1 MLYNIYISALKEK
14 VYFYT
19 HKFITKEFRGENWA
33 SFFKVLNTVKHRE
46 ESQRWWAY
54 HMLRENLR
62 TEYFFDCTY

>member
-1 MLYNIYISALKEK
+1 MKIATTMHLLYNTSLLHRDCICYITSALKEK

-46 ESQRWWAY
+46 ESQRW
-54 HMLRENLR
+54 
-62 TEYFFDCTY
+62 